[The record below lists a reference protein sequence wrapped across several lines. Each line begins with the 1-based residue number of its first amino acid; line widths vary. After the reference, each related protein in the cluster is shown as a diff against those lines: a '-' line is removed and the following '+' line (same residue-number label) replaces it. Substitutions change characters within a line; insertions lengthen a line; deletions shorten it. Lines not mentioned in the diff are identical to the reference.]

1 VLRRRGKPDI
11 RISFE
16 TRRASASAASAAV
29 LARAE
34 EAAGLLLA
42 AALATVSELS
52 PRLPKLLAQRYPWIR
67 FLPGD
72 ARQQFVREYVE
83 TLQACAS
90 IGNTARLDEVLNAW
104 KATAKIHADPA
115 LHAELT
121 RPLPASTGARV
132 PRPSGR

>member
-104 KATAKIHADPA
+104 KATAEIHADPD